1 MGTAQ
6 QETQVV
12 DYTNEY
18 HTILADHVENLQA
31 AGEEYTD
38 TEAEA
43 WAWEVLLNRYPEYS
57 QLPDDYS

>member
-1 MGTAQ
+1 M
-6 QETQVV
+6 V
-12 DYTNEY
+12 DYTTEY

-31 AGEEYTD
+31 AGQEYTD

-43 WAWEVLLNRYPEYS
+43 WAWEVMLNRYPEYS